1 MELRRFALRRL
12 EPADAVRMLE
22 WMRDADITRYLQIGG
37 SGTTEERV
45 LGFIQGAADE
55 SESFHRAIA
64 DAAGEYL
71 GTVSLKHIDREKGEA
86 EYAISMHPSAL
97 GTGAAAEGSRQI
109 LRLAFEELGL
119 RRVYL
124 NVLEENRRAVK
135 FYNKIGFRYTHATE
149 MEYKGENKTLLWYEA
164 TPGTVHEGD

>member
-1 MELRRFALRRL
+1 
-12 EPADAVRMLE
+12 
-22 WMRDADITRYLQIGG
+22 
-37 SGTTEERV
+37 
-45 LGFIQGAADE
+45 
-55 SESFHRAIA
+55 
-64 DAAGEYL
+64 
-71 GTVSLKHIDREKGEA
+71 
-86 EYAISMHPSAL
+86 MHPSAL

-135 FYNKIGFRYTHATE
+135 FYNKIDFRYTHATE
-149 MEYKGENKTLLWYEA
+149 MEFKGENKTLLWYEA